1 MTDARLLCCGLT
13 TWDIVQVVD
22 RMPGPDEKVQ
32 ALELRAGVGGPAAN
46 AARTAV
52 ALGVRARLV
61 TALGSGS
68 IAELARADL
77 AAAGVEVVD
86 LALGL
91 DAGPAISTVLV
102 TRGTGQRA
110 VVSTNA
116 VAAPRL
122 HQAPDRV
129 LDGIT
134 ALLVD
139 GHHLELAIRLAHDAH
154 DAGIPTVLD
163 GGSWKLGE
171 EALLDV
177 IQLAVVSGDFALP
190 TALGRRG
197 SAATEPGR
205 PCPDDD
211 AAARADLRSIATL
224 GPSFVA
230 RTAGADPVRYLHRPD
245 AHGHRS
251 RFGQV
256 AISPP
261 PGPMVDTLG
270 AGDVLHGAFA
280 AAIAAGQ
287 TPADALAFATALAT
301 ASVCHSGALGWARD
315 PELLAQVSLRP

>member
-22 RMPGPDEKVQ
+22 RLPGPDEKIQ

-46 AARTAV
+46 AARTSA
-52 ALGVRARLV
+52 ALGVRTRLV

-122 HQAPDRV
+122 HQLPDRV

-139 GHHLELAIRLAHDAH
+139 GHHLELAIRLARDARK
-154 DAGIPTVLD
+154 AGLPTVLD
-163 GGSWKLGE
+163 GGSWKVGQ
-171 EALLDV
+171 EALLDA
-177 IQLAVVSGDFALP
+177 IQLAVVSGDFVLP
-190 TALGRRG
+190 AFLGGRG
-197 SAATEPGR
+197 IDT
-205 PCPDDD
+205 PDD
-211 AAARADLRSIATL
+211 ALRRIAAR

-230 RTAGADPVRYLHRPD
+230 RTAGAGPAYYLHGSEE
-245 AHGHRS
+245 HGQPALLGRIPVS
-251 RFGQV
+251 
-256 AISPP
+256 AP
-261 PGPMVDTLG
+261 PGRIVDTLG

-280 AAIAAGQ
+280 AAIAVEW
-287 TPADALAFATALAT
+287 TPEDALGYAMELAT
-301 ASVCHSGALGWARD
+301 ASVSHPGALGWTTDAA
-315 PELLAQVSLRP
+315 LLARVSLRS